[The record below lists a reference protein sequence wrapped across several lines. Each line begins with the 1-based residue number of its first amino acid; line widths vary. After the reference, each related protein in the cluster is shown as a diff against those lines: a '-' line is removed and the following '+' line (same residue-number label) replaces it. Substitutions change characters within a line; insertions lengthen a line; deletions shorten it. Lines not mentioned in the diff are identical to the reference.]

1 MLCPRRA
8 SSQGNA
14 YIYCP
19 WDVLNYCR
27 ILKAD
32 SNAKPQKYWMN
43 SSSNDIVGKFIDQII
58 ASGDAS
64 VQEDFVKL
72 AQGES
77 VNKYVN
83 SNITYKELYSSVD
96 NMWSTLFMTGYLTSN
111 DSYYE
116 DRYNLTIPNLEIRA
130 VVQEIFIEQF
140 KNADTS
146 SSALTSTVAGSIVS
160 SKLSSDSS
168 KYG

>member
-1 MLCPRRA
+1 
-8 SSQGNA
+8 
-14 YIYCP
+14 
-19 WDVLNYCR
+19 
-27 ILKAD
+27 
-32 SNAKPQKYWMN
+32 MN

-140 KNADTS
+140 KNADTAYTNS
-146 SSALTSTVAGSIVS
+146 VFEFYRALQEGDIAQ
-160 SKLSSDSS
+160 
-168 KYG
+168 